1 MPKESHDLAIVG
13 YPLES
18 TEIVNPNGK
27 NYGVCILGLK
37 TKMIFGMSRHLVNGS
52 SRSTS
57 DLYHREEHMRG
68 GCAIRKRWMH
78 ALKHLK
84 RIARSYFV
92 SCTIVHS
99 P

>member
-27 NYGVCILGLK
+27 NYGVCILGLR
-37 TKMIFGMSRHLVNGS
+37 TKMISGMSRHPVNGS

-68 GCAIRKRWMH
+68 GCAI
-78 ALKHLK
+78 
-84 RIARSYFV
+84 
-92 SCTIVHS
+92 
-99 P
+99 